1 MPPKKSARKSNDDED
16 PSLEAPKPK
25 ATASAKPKTTASA
38 KPKATAS
45 AKSKTAVKPKATAA
59 ASEPIAIDEDTPM
72 PKAKAKPKAE
82 AKPKATASA
91 NPETTASGKP
101 KVTTNPKAT
110 SKANAVNSIEP
121 KKAKKI
127 PIRKVLKDLV
137 WSKWIGDDIAR
148 HSCLCCGVNEIK
160 MNQFHCGH
168 IIAESNGGITS
179 IENLKPICAHC
190 NLSMSTD
197 NFDDF
202 RKRCGFDVPVKPT
215 AKPKTQ
221 AVRKTKITELL
232 INGSLSLCPGTEER
246 YTNIGSIFKSSPCN
260 DSYFTNF
267 TKHCDRCNNHYHVGI
282 DTSKLCP
289 CFSIR

>member
-1 MPPKKSARKSNDDED
+1 M
-16 PSLEAPKPK
+16 PK
-25 ATASAKPKTTASA
+25 ATATAK
-38 KPKATAS
+38 
-45 AKSKTAVKPKATAA
+45 
-59 ASEPIAIDEDTPM
+59 
-72 PKAKAKPKAE
+72 
-82 AKPKATASA
+82 
-91 NPETTASGKP
+91 
-101 KVTTNPKAT
+101 PKAT

-246 YTNIGSIFKSSPCN
+246 YRNIGSISKSSPCN

-267 TKHCDRCNNHYHVGI
+267 TKHCDRCNNHYHVGL